1 MAKADET
8 QNVNANVVTNEELEA
23 AKVALDE
30 ANAEKEELLKQIEE
44 LNKAKEEKEALEKE
58 IEELKKANE
67 NNPHAP
73 KKGSFIVKA
82 PVEHFNGEV
91 AGVQFAYGQAV
102 VQPGWVLEWFKEKG
116 FEVEEVK

>member
-1 MAKADET
+1 MAKANE
-8 QNVNANVVTNEELEA
+8 NENVVTNEALET
-23 AKVALDE
+23 AKVALE
-30 ANAEKEELLKQIEE
+30 KANQEKEELLKQIEE

-67 NNPHAP
+67 NNVHVP
-73 KKGSFIVKA
+73 KKGSYIVKS
-82 PVEHFNGEV
+82 PVKDFNGEV

-102 VQPGWVLEWFKEKG
+102 VQPGWVLEWLKEKG